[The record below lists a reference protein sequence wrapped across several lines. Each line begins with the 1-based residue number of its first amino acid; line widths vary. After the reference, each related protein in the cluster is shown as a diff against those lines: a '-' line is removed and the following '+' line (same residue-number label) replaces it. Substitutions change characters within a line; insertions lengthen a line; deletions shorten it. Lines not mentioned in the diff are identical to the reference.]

1 MLHTVT
7 YERLRSY
14 ATRFADLDLDPDLTR
29 RTRRTRRT
37 RAVLCNWEMA
47 ASTSKA
53 RAAEVRTEKHR
64 KAHALVQTWV
74 SHEMRAA
81 LDKRAR
87 SEGRTL
93 ANLVRHELGKIVGIA
108 G

>member
-7 YERLRSY
+7 YERLGSY
-14 ATRFADLDLDPDLTR
+14 ATRFADLDLDPDLAR
-29 RTRRTRRT
+29 GT

-64 KAHALVQTWV
+64 KTHALVQTWV

-87 SEGRTL
+87 IEGRTL